1 MGLVSSRI
9 RFRTILSD
17 DTASEFHVF
26 LHSSSKPRFLF
37 HLYMFFFLLRK
48 LCFDEEKRIAK
59 MLCLHRRFVLA

>member
-37 HLYMFFFLLRK
+37 HLYMFFFI
-48 LCFDEEKRIAK
+48 EEA
-59 MLCLHRRFVLA
+59 LF